1 MRDLADA
8 GVGVLMISSDMEE
21 IVGVSDRVAVMH
33 EGAIA
38 GFLDRDGLS
47 EHAVLSL
54 AVGHSTLIHRGS
66 MPAMFN
72 RNDLSLLVLI
82 LVVGTAV
89 ALINPRF
96 LSPINLSNTAN
107 LIGLFGIFSV
117 AQAFVI
123 ISAGSSSRPA
133 RPSRCSAW
141 CSSTWSPRAPCPRA
155 WPSRWSWRSGQRSA
169 SSTER

>member
-38 GFLDRDGLS
+38 GFSIATGS
-47 EHAVLSL
+47 A
-54 AVGHSTLIHRGS
+54 STRCCRSPSAIPRLIHRGS

-82 LVVGTAV
+82 LVVG
-89 ALINPRF
+89 PP
-96 LSPINLSNTAN
+96 SP
-107 LIGLFGIFSV
+107 
-117 AQAFVI
+117 
-123 ISAGSSSRPA
+123 
-133 RPSRCSAW
+133 
-141 CSSTWSPRAPCPRA
+141 
-155 WPSRWSWRSGQRSA
+155 
-169 SSTER
+169 